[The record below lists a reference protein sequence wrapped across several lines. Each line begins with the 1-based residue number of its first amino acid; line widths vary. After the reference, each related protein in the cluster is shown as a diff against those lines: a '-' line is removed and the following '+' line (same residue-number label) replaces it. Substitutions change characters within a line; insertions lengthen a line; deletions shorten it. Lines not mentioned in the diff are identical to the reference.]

1 MRLSHGEG
9 IFNDRLLFESN
20 RLMFSLLFVFW
31 NFLWEDNAL
40 MEGDKVV
47 MGDPLS
53 PPTREN
59 PGLYSSQNIR
69 TFHVIYFCSWN
80 SRGILYFELWG
91 MMS

>member
-20 RLMFSLLFVFW
+20 KLMFSLLFVFW
-31 NFLWEDNAL
+31 NFLWEDKAL

-53 PPTREN
+53 PPLGKTLDYTRHK
-59 PGLYSSQNIR
+59 I
-69 TFHVIYFCSWN
+69 
-80 SRGILYFELWG
+80 
-91 MMS
+91 

>member
-9 IFNDRLLFESN
+9 IFNNRLLFESN

-31 NFLWEDNAL
+31 KFLWEDKAL
-40 MEGDKVV
+40 MEGDKVM

-59 PGLYSSQNIR
+59 PGLYLSQNIR
-69 TFHVIYFCSWN
+69 AFYVIYFCSWN